1 MEKSYPVLKV
11 GSSFKIPQKTE
22 GVYRVIPANGTVF
35 AVFFVTFQL
44 GHTVARLQFLELF
57 AFHLPGYRDSPTALA
72 NVEVPPRE
80 KKTERWKLD
89 IFEVICFLLIFLGG
103 KGLDSD
109 FPIAFFSVF
118 FKTGFF
124 VEACNQQRHLV
135 DFCETKNSS
144 QKRHK
149 LWHKENVRREISEV
163 SWASLPFLVTKKNCT
178 CRRFKLQISRSFFS
192 SLEMIGLGMTTRDP
206 GKLKYLST
214 VCVGLTPPTKDA
226 IVTIRI
232 NPWQFLGWSFVNND
246 LNCYSVGVDPTYV
259 AL

>member
-1 MEKSYPVLKV
+1 
-11 GSSFKIPQKTE
+11 
-22 GVYRVIPANGTVF
+22 
-35 AVFFVTFQL
+35 
-44 GHTVARLQFLELF
+44 
-57 AFHLPGYRDSPTALA
+57 
-72 NVEVPPRE
+72 
-80 KKTERWKLD
+80 LD

-163 SWASLPFLVTKKNCT
+163 S
-178 CRRFKLQISRSFFS
+178 
-192 SLEMIGLGMTTRDP
+192 
-206 GKLKYLST
+206 
-214 VCVGLTPPTKDA
+214 
-226 IVTIRI
+226 
-232 NPWQFLGWSFVNND
+232 
-246 LNCYSVGVDPTYV
+246 
-259 AL
+259 